1 MAFTNRN
8 TQQEESIAEINVT
21 PFVDVVLVLLII
33 FMITAGVVE
42 FGLEIDVPK
51 TREVASGTEDFD
63 FVNITSKGELYFN
76 TEPVSI
82 YDIVPRIKEKGG
94 DEAGVYLRAHKTTP
108 WEVIAQVVAECGAGK
123 IKVNLV
129 TKPLERLP
137 RRRR

>member
-1 MAFTNRN
+1 MAFSNRSG
-8 TQQEESIAEINVT
+8 QPQDSIAEINIT

-51 TREVASGTEDFD
+51 TREVAASSQDFD
-63 FVNITSKGELYFN
+63 FINITSKGELYFN
-76 TEPVSI
+76 TEPISI
-82 YDIVPRIKEKGG
+82 YDIVPRVKEKG
-94 DEAGVYLRAHKTTP
+94 AAQPGVYLRAHRTTP
-108 WEVIAQVVAECGAGK
+108 WEVIAQVVAQCGAGK
-123 IKVNLV
+123 VEVNIV

>member
-1 MAFTNRN
+1 MAFSN
-8 TQQEESIAEINVT
+8 QSGQPQDSIAEINIT

-51 TREVASGTEDFD
+51 TREVAASSQDFD
-63 FVNITSKGELYFN
+63 FINITSKGELYFN
-76 TEPVSI
+76 TEPISI
-82 YDIVPRIKEKGG
+82 YDIVPRVKEKG
-94 DEAGVYLRAHKTTP
+94 AAQPGVYLRAHRTTP
-108 WEVIAQVVAECGAGK
+108 WEVIAQVVAQCGAGK
-123 IKVNLV
+123 VEVNIV

>member
-1 MAFTNRN
+1 MAFSNRSG
-8 TQQEESIAEINVT
+8 QPQDSIAEINIT

-51 TREVASGTEDFD
+51 TREVAASSQDFD
-63 FVNITSKGELYFN
+63 FINITSKGELYFN
-76 TEPVSI
+76 TEPISI
-82 YDIVPRIKEKGG
+82 YDIVPRVKEKG
-94 DEAGVYLRAHKTTP
+94 AAQPGVYLRAHRTTP

-123 IKVNLV
+123 VEVNIV

-137 RRRR
+137 RSRR